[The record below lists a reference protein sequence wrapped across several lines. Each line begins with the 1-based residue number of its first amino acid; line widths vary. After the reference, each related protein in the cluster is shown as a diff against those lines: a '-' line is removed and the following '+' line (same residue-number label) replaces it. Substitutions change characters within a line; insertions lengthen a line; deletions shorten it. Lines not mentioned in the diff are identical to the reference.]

1 MLKKI
6 VIAFGLLISAFVLV
20 VGGLYVKGGQAEIL
34 LWWSK
39 SSSEKSMRLT
49 GK

>member
-20 VGGLYVKGGQAEIL
+20 VGGLYVKGSLSKLVVFSCVRAQA
-34 LWWSK
+34 
-39 SSSEKSMRLT
+39 T
-49 GK
+49 GNENSP